1 MKKAIYLLIL
11 LCAVLFTSC
20 ENFLNGSDVLEQLDD
35 MIEEANAQTFTI
47 IVSSDNPEGSFLS
60 SGDKMCKLGYTI
72 EVQFTVKRDVYIYK
86 GLKAVNKSNTEESL
100 SDYVE
105 FEEIDKDD
113 QRGVYKTAIK
123 LIKESNDILILPDCE
138 LVPNVVKEDCKP
150 ENKENGVEQDS
161 TIAIAFNKPVTMSE
175 FFTPVIT
182 DSAGQSLVDY
192 FDEYYMSADYTTL
205 YIPTNKTKNILDPN
219 GSVNQKDV
227 IVKVD
232 LSDITDEN
240 GNKGN
245 GVYQH
250 KYRINKT
257 RDTIK
262 PVLTA
267 ANLFSTDDSE
277 SPYYKELT
285 DKALEDWTSEG
296 DNNGDYGAHH
306 IGGSVYVE
314 LEGHDDESGIAGIVV
329 KEKFIK
335 YTDGSAAD
343 TQVLTERLVCEKN
356 EETEK
361 YCASYEI
368 KTKYDGIVELEFFVQ
383 DYADNLSELSKK
395 YYVIKDTMVDS
406 GVIKFSQE
414 LGQFPET
421 PAGWKANIPVVEG
434 DTQTVTLTLTAN
446 AKDSYYGSFSTP
458 FDITAYWGYSE
469 NAITEEVTQTTDG
482 KFTFTRD
489 VDRFVFIK
497 LICKDDFG
505 NEKEIIKRMAPR
517 AEVDYP
523 DDGTPYQFS
532 IANLRALFVQCNI
545 LAISSSDVDPAKY
558 SVRMYRFYDQADS
571 TKYSEVYS
579 NNEYQIPN
587 VAIEIYAMENSIP
600 GAYRLINETAEPLCP
615 VRIYISTTCGDFPS
629 PVSKNYLSTEITSWG
644 ALAPNQVEY
653 TRPEVSSS
661 SEDGAETVEGLGPA
675 GKPYLKPTVKITTTP
690 LKSAGVTKVVIDDYM
705 TEAGKNAGI
714 VYTFY
719 AAGYYTKNEGER
731 HTFNYD
737 FQVSSKSKTPELL
750 LNSPY
755 QYKLFIEAY
764 DPATKTIYTPYVF
777 NRWMAT
783 IDPNNPEYVNYD
795 SWCFIDDEPE
805 SYSFYVNSSS
815 MATSHLVLTE
825 DVTPPYI
832 SIDANPFSYAGY
844 YRIGAPQDDS
854 AFLSSTG
861 VPAMYKNERG
871 NYEFDYYIIPNPSNN
886 IKYIPSY
893 TIDELETCYSEYK
906 KVAEF
911 KYDDDQGWNQKKLNI
926 PYGDIKEGFY
936 TISFITKDTYGNTSV
951 QTYPFVNTVL
961 GKLPVTC
968 KYNSLWEEDEYGYG
982 QDHSY
987 YSFTIDNSK
996 NPEIQIK
1003 EINGETTSTITAVLV
1018 RPYEGNNNT
1027 WEWEENQ
1034 NSFENLFVNTSYENG
1049 VVNQEWSLI
1058 HKRDIVGQYSG
1069 ADNPWRKLKAY
1080 YGFADSDSALGK
1092 GFYNTEYFFIGADSH
1107 CNMKNCMDG
1116 LNGVQIFSDNTVLV
1130 HTLYS
1135 PAKLTET
1142 RYQEDAATIW
1152 ETKGAETGLIIYPSI
1167 IDPDNYDPNDYYT
1180 KNYDLTKLNEIPVGN
1195 WYTTI
1200 VHFAD
1205 GTVAMTDI
1213 KQKY

>member
-1 MKKAIYLLIL
+1 MKKAISLFLL

-20 ENFLNGSDVLEQLDD
+20 ENFLNGSDVLEQLED
-35 MIEEANAQTFTI
+35 MIDEANAQTFTI
-47 IVSSDNPEGSFLS
+47 IVSSDNPEGTFLS

-100 SDYVE
+100 NDCVE

-113 QRGVYKTAIK
+113 QRGVYKTVIK
-123 LIKESNDILILPDCE
+123 LVKESNDILILPVCE
-138 LVPNVVKEDCKP
+138 LVPNVVKEECKP

-182 DSAGQSLVDY
+182 DTAGQSLTDY
-192 FDEYYMSADYTTL
+192 FDEYYMSDDKTCL
-205 YIPTNKTKNILDPN
+205 FIPTKKTKNILDPN
-219 GSVNQKDV
+219 GNVNQKDI
-227 IVKVD
+227 IVKID
-232 LSDITDEN
+232 LADISDEE
-240 GNKGN
+240 GNKGL

-250 KYRINKT
+250 KYRINKN

-267 ANLFSTDDSE
+267 ANLFSTADSE

-285 DKALEDWTSEG
+285 DKALENWTSDG

-314 LEGHDDESGIAGIVV
+314 LQGHDDESGIAGIVV
-329 KEKFIK
+329 KEKFVK
-335 YTDGSAAD
+335 YTDGAAAD
-343 TQVLTERLVCEKN
+343 SQLLTERLICEKD

-361 YCASYEI
+361 YSATYEI

-421 PAGWKANIPVVEG
+421 TEGWKANIPVVDG

-497 LICKDDFG
+497 LICKDNFG

-517 AEVDYP
+517 AELEYAGSEGP
-523 DDGTPYQFS
+523 NQLS
-532 IANLRALFVQCNI
+532 ISNIKTLFVQCNMLATGTTNI
-545 LAISSSDVDPAKY
+545 LPANY
-558 SVRMYRFYDQADS
+558 CVRLYRFYDQTDT
-571 TKYSEVYS
+571 TKYSDVITGKECQMT
-579 NNEYQIPN
+579 NNPMTNNYTLESY
-587 VAIEIYAMENSIP
+587 VP
-600 GAYRLINETAEPLCP
+600 GAYRLINETEKPLCP
-615 VRIYISTTCGDFPS
+615 VRVYISTICGDFPS
-629 PVSKNYLSTEITSWG
+629 PVSKNYLSTEITAWSEFDSSHI
-644 ALAPNQVEY
+644 EY
-653 TRPEVSSS
+653 ETPEVSSNT
-661 SEDGAETVEGLGPA
+661 EDGAVTVKAFGPS
-675 GKPYLKPTVKITTTP
+675 GRPYLNSTVKITTTP

-714 VYTFY
+714 VYSFF
-719 AAGYYTKNEGER
+719 AAGYETKESRSFHYVIES
-731 HTFNYD
+731 
-737 FQVSSKSKTPELL
+737 SSKSKTPELL
-750 LNSPY
+750 LFSPF

-764 DPATKTIYTPYVF
+764 DPASKTIYAPYEYSYWFEVS
-777 NRWMAT
+777 
-783 IDPNNPEYVNYD
+783 DPMDPSRTMQVDYCNPE
-795 SWCFIDDEPE
+795 DEPE
-805 SYSFYVNSSS
+805 SYSFYVNSASA
-815 MATSHLVLTE
+815 ATSHLILTD
-825 DVTPPYI
+825 DVTPPFI
-832 SIDANPFSYAGY
+832 DIDANPFAYSGY
-844 YRIGAPQDDS
+844 YKIGAPRDDS
-854 AFLSSTG
+854 GYFSEGA

-871 NYEFDYYIIPNPSNN
+871 YYELDYYIIPNPSNN

-893 TIDELETCYSEYK
+893 TIEELETCYSDYKKIAEYK
-906 KVAEF
+906 YENN
-911 KYDDDQGWNQKKLNI
+911 WENQNLNI

-936 TISFITKDTYGNTSV
+936 TISFITKDTHGNTSV
-951 QTYPFVNTVL
+951 STYPFVNTVL
-961 GKLPVTC
+961 GKLPITC
-968 KYNSLWEEDEYGYG
+968 EFVDDRTWNQEYNYEENNSHYI
-982 QDHSY
+982 
-987 YSFTIDNSK
+987 FKIDNSK

-1003 EINGETTSTITAVLV
+1003 EINGKTASTITAVLV
-1018 RPYEGNNNT
+1018 APHYEYNDI
-1027 WEWEENQ
+1027 WVWQENEDIV
-1034 NSFENLFVNTSYENG
+1034 ENLCYNLTLENG
-1049 VVNQEWSLI
+1049 VQKRDWSLT
-1058 HKRDIVGQYSG
+1058 HKRDYVNSN
-1069 ADNPWRKLKAY
+1069 ATFDSPWRRLSAY
-1080 YGFADSDSALGK
+1080 YGFAETDTALGK
-1092 GFYNTEYFFIGADSH
+1092 GFYNTEYFFIGDNKT
-1107 CNMKNCMDG
+1107 CNMKNCIDG

-1130 HTLYS
+1130 HTLFS
-1135 PAKLTET
+1135 PVKLTET
-1142 RYQEDAATIW
+1142 RYSEDAATVW
-1152 ETKGAETGLIIYPSI
+1152 ETKGTETGLIIYPSI
-1167 IDPDNYDPNDYYT
+1167 IEDNQFNADAYYT

-1195 WYTTI
+1195 YYTTI